1 MDIDNDNDNLENT
14 IDVTPSNKAIDKLTL
29 ELLMNKS
36 HYKRYIANAD
46 PEKHAEMVKHNHLV
60 TKYKFKIIELTNNLL
75 SDPTKQITTDVNDA
89 FTGYIKT
96 LLMYFQMKDLEHASP
111 NRSDDED
118 ILFGDIDDAETE
130 YGTNETVNVEPL
142 MKSFWGG
149 NQVIKQKSKPN
160 QLF

>member
-1 MDIDNDNDNLENT
+1 MDIDVNTLENT
-14 IDVTPSNKAIDKLTL
+14 SDITLSNTLIDKVTL

-36 HYKRYIANAD
+36 HYNRYIANTN

-111 NRSDDED
+111 NRSGDED
-118 ILFGDIDDAETE
+118 ILFGDVDDAETE
-130 YGTNETVNVEPL
+130 YDTNEQVNIDPL
-142 MKSFWGG
+142 MKSFLGG
-149 NQVIKQKSKPN
+149 NQVLKQKGKPD